1 MKYFNDRS
9 YRDCMMVEVKKIIK
23 NIEEPEPTTKKQ
35 NLLIKYSKNII
46 NKIKKLLK
54 KNK

>member
-9 YRDCMMVEVKKIIK
+9 YRDCMMVEVKKMIK
-23 NIEEPEPTTKKQ
+23 NIEEPTTKKQ
-35 NLLIKYSKNII
+35 NLLIKYYKNIL
-46 NKIKKLLK
+46 NKIKNLLK